1 MKYKAVIF
9 DLDGV
14 ICHTDKFHYLAWKT
28 LADSL
33 NIPFDEQINNR
44 LRGVSR
50 LDSLTIILEKS
61 TRKYTDNEKR
71 AFAEEKNK
79 VYQELLN
86 SMTPKDLST
95 DSKDTLDKLK
105 NLGIRIAI
113 GSSSRNAVLIL
124 SRLGLSDY
132 FDVIVDGTQIT
143 NAKPD
148 PEVFLLAARKL
159 AIEPKDALV
168 IEDALSG
175 IKAAVAGGFDTAGL
189 GDAANAEMTDYTIH
203 RLSDI
208 LNILE
213 KEQ

>member
-14 ICHTDKFHYLAWKT
+14 ICHTDRSHYLAWKK

-50 LDSLTIILEKS
+50 LDSLDIILEKS
-61 TRKYTDNEKR
+61 TQRYTDNEKK

-86 SMTPKDLST
+86 SMTPEDLPM

-105 NLGIRIAI
+105 NMGIRIAI

-159 AIEPKDALV
+159 AVEPKDALV

-175 IKAAVAGGFDTAGL
+175 ITAAVAGGFDTVGL
-189 GDAANAEMTDYTIH
+189 GDAANLEMADYTIH

-208 LNILE
+208 INIIE